1 MGGNNRFSLLSK
13 AVVMGTIGAMAVL
26 IPSSPAT
33 AMTKTT
39 WLHKWAG
46 HVTGIVNDLVT
57 SETAV
62 IGGSVSRTIKDCRQL
77 DADVSVL
84 LRNAPPFPSHSAAWI
99 GDLVGIQNASI
110 QCIARGEAGASAG
123 TLTNIVINKGL
134 GAENKLLGL
143 LPRLSLKGSKAVHV
157 SDAGIS
163 VAPATTTTTAPPPTT
178 TTTSPSQF
186 EASCTNSPA
195 YGALSSPNA
204 QIGVCVTYQAQVF
217 QYDSR
222 TGTTEMLVDVTNDGY
237 GVYTDTVE
245 LQLPQSVVSQNFI
258 QNDVIQFWG
267 TTAAA
272 DTYQTAS
279 GGSNTV
285 PVVDVMY
292 ATLITPASS

>member
-1 MGGNNRFSLLSK
+1 M
-13 AVVMGTIGAMAVL
+13 
-26 IPSSPAT
+26 
-33 AMTKTT
+33 
-39 WLHKWAG
+39 
-46 HVTGIVNDLVT
+46 
-57 SETAV
+57 
-62 IGGSVSRTIKDCRQL
+62 
-77 DADVSVL
+77 
-84 LRNAPPFPSHSAAWI
+84 
-99 GDLVGIQNASI
+99 
-110 QCIARGEAGASAG
+110 
-123 TLTNIVINKGL
+123 
-134 GAENKLLGL
+134 
-143 LPRLSLKGSKAVHV
+143 
-157 SDAGIS
+157 
-163 VAPATTTTTAPPPTT
+163 
-178 TTTSPSQF
+178 
-186 EASCTNSPA
+186 
-195 YGALSSPNA
+195 
-204 QIGVCVTYQAQVF
+204 F